1 MISLEA
7 INEYLSLKS
16 DEDHSA
22 PVKLFLNAIINNNG
36 DLNILQ
42 NVVEISSF
50 KSEIKKKQEL
60 TDDKE
65 AIELESK
72 VRRIAGKIVYI
83 ISKEIFNNTD
93 DVSLLNYFIKIPNIF
108 DSVVKSLEILH
119 EMYSDDNLKSLSLE
133 QINENLSS
141 LALLVNSEHSEDF
154 ILKLSNLPSVKSLN
168 LYIKEP
174 MLKLNTLRIYRGM
187 SKLPSLMNE
196 LLNSD
201 EEIMSNLI
209 SSLEVNSECIL
220 TIINSQKSAAP
231 PGKGKKVLINFYY
244 YYYYYY

>member
-7 INEYLSLKS
+7 INEYLSLKI
-16 DEDHSA
+16 DEDNSA
-22 PVKLFLNAIINNNG
+22 PVKLFLNALINYNG

-42 NVVEISSF
+42 NIVEISSF

-60 TDDKE
+60 IDDKE

-72 VRRIAGKIVYI
+72 VRRLAGKIVYI

-93 DVSLLNYFIKIPNIF
+93 DMSLMNYFIKIPNIF

-119 EMYSDDNLKSLSLE
+119 EMYSDDNLKSSSLE

-141 LALLVNSEHSEDF
+141 LALLVNSEHSEEF
-154 ILKLSNLPSVKSLN
+154 ILKLSNLPTIKSLN

-174 MLKLNTLRIYRGM
+174 ILKLNTLRVYRGI
-187 SKLPSLMNE
+187 SKFPSIMNE
-196 LLNSD
+196 LLNSY
-201 EEIMSNLI
+201 EEIMSSLV
-209 SSLEVNSECIL
+209 SSLEVNSEFIL

-231 PGKGKKVLINFYY
+231 PVKGKKV
-244 YYYYYY
+244 

>member
-7 INEYLSLKS
+7 INEYLSLKI
-16 DEDHSA
+16 DEDNSA
-22 PVKLFLNAIINNNG
+22 PVKLFLNALINNNG

-42 NVVEISSF
+42 NIVEISSF

-60 TDDKE
+60 IDDKE

-72 VRRIAGKIVYI
+72 VRRLAGKIVYI
-83 ISKEIFNNTD
+83 ISKEIFNNAD
-93 DVSLLNYFIKIPNIF
+93 DMSLMNYFIKIPNIF

-119 EMYSDDNLKSLSLE
+119 EMYSDDNLKSSSLE

-141 LALLVNSEHSEDF
+141 LALLVNSEHSEEF
-154 ILKLSNLPSVKSLN
+154 ILKLSNLPTIKSLN

-174 MLKLNTLRIYRGM
+174 ILKLNTLRVYRGI
-187 SKLPSLMNE
+187 SKFPSIMNE
-196 LLNSD
+196 LLNSY
-201 EEIMSNLI
+201 EEIMSSLV

-231 PGKGKKVLINFYY
+231 PVKGKKVCVCF
-244 YYYYYY
+244 